1 VFIEKEAKMKKVFVI
16 VASLLLFGFTQAEDD
31 TEASEQECRA
41 GFLILE
47 EKIFTGCQVSA
58 NEYWY
63 IDYEQQ
69 GHITGPLDVVD
80 IVYPGDEEF
89 SRLESLMNLGRYEG
103 LLMGVPGMQVAAQMG
118 RRIGQAE
125 GYAAGRRDALQQGV
139 VAPAQCGGIDL

>member
-1 VFIEKEAKMKKVFVI
+1 MKKVFLVA
-16 VASLLLFGFTQAEDD
+16 ASLLLFGFTQAEDD
-31 TEASEQECRA
+31 TEASGQECRA

-47 EKIFTGCQVSA
+47 EKIFTGCQISA

-63 IDYEQQ
+63 IDYELQS
-69 GHITGPLDVVD
+69 HVTGPLAVVD

-103 LLMGVPGMQVAAQMG
+103 LLMAIPGIQAAAQMG

-125 GYAAGRRDALQQGV
+125 GYAAGHHDALQQGV
-139 VAPAQCGGIDL
+139 VAPAQCGIDL